1 MSSEKQAL
9 AMNEKAPISP
19 VAGPGRVETFASTA
33 TSSSDALAPESGDVG
48 GLIVERLRAYK
59 HAVDYLEKYISQ
71 TETLHKILG
80 KEYTKVLKTVDEP
93 LREGH
98 HFSQAP
104 GGIASFFETLRG
116 NTSKLSVAHTECAVE
131 LKSGVLPILERLHK
145 EIKDRQKHVAEECER
160 KAKAVAKA
168 RNSTQNQVEL
178 LGTWTSAFDGLG
190 GADGKLTKIPD
201 GKMKPENDPFL
212 LKKGVIKRLEKQ
224 VLEENA
230 QRQDLI
236 GVQNH
241 TQQFEGHI
249 VSTIQS
255 ALNALNTILSNQAEL
270 QRKMYLDVLEKGNS
284 IPPDFEF
291 VNFLT
296 RNAETLI
303 DPAAPKRTV
312 EAISFPGDN
321 HRATIPL
328 IEGAIQRKG
337 TIMRSYN
344 SGYYVVTPAKYL
356 HEFKDH
362 DSVTSTK
369 DPEPEMSLFLPECNI
384 SPLTKD
390 GKFVLTGKDT
400 KGLMSSKHDY
410 AFKCGNAAE
419 GQKWYDAI
427 SQFCA
432 NGTKSAAE
440 LSSAATSPAASV
452 APSVVTAASPA
463 ASVAATPV
471 ATPAVEQAPPA
482 YEMHAPPA
490 AK

>member
-9 AMNEKAPISP
+9 AQSEKQTPAQSEKSGGSP
-19 VAGPGRVETFASTA
+19 VATQRSETFASTA
-33 TSSSDALAPESGDVG
+33 TSSSEKIAPETGDVG

-71 TETLHKILG
+71 TESLHKILG

-104 GGIASFFETLRG
+104 GGIASFFETLRA
-116 NTSKLSVAHTECAVE
+116 NTSKLSSAHTECAIE

-168 RNSTQNQVEL
+168 RSSTQNQVEL

-190 GADGKLTKIPD
+190 TADGKLTKIPD
-201 GKMKPENDPFL
+201 GKMKPENDPYL
-212 LKKGVIKRLEKQ
+212 LKKGVIKRLERQ

-344 SGYYVVTPAKYL
+344 SGYYIVTPAKYL
-356 HEFKDH
+356 HEFKDY

-400 KGLMSSKHDY
+400 KGIMSSKHDF
-410 AFKCGNAAE
+410 AFKCGNLTE
-419 GQKWYDAI
+419 GQKWFDAVA
-427 SQFCA
+427 QFCA
-432 NGTKSAAE
+432 NGIKTEISPVAV
-440 LSSAATSPAASV
+440 SPAGSTV
-452 APSVVTAASPA
+452 P
-463 ASVAATPV
+463 TPV
-471 ATPAVEQAPPA
+471 PTPAPTPATEQPPPA
-482 YEMHAPPA
+482 YEMHAPAA